1 MQSQCVLVLRKSL
14 SGMMLRVDRVDP
26 EFWDDASVQRPKDLE
41 PSEEKLEIRIKAI
54 LFFLIMRQVSN
65 RRIR

>member
-1 MQSQCVLVLRKSL
+1 LQSQCVLVLRKSL